1 MPETEN
7 ELDINPSD
15 PDSCLPELPPQLLE
29 DPEILNEFRKLIPKA
44 LQRLSAPLENDSTSE
59 ANLLKVIGM
68 ILDRACGKPGS
79 SAKTAPVQETL
90 EESESY
96 IMAVLTRAREKLK
109 EETQE

>member
-44 LQRLSAPLENDSTSE
+44 LQRLSALLENDSTS
-59 ANLLKVIGM
+59 
-68 ILDRACGKPGS
+68 
-79 SAKTAPVQETL
+79 APVQETL